1 MRRPHTLF
9 GLTGFTLTVSL
20 IAFLLFTLLS
30 LTFFVLLPFSHQ
42 AADDLAALMVLSAKT
57 WAELPPQT
65 RSDFEKTLLA
75 NHDISIGVSRID
87 EGVPVSEARFPYL
100 LFLQEALLNRTG
112 QRLKIFNHPYEE
124 GHLFLEIPTSGG
136 ELELSFHTERL
147 GTRISEAVLFI
158 LLAGAMVTLFAS
170 LLLVRRITLPLSRL
184 SEAAVLI
191 GESRPMQRLPETG
204 PRELRALA
212 CRFNRMQQQISG
224 LLENR
229 TTLLAGISHDLRT
242 PLSRMRIVLELL
254 PASTDPA
261 LLDHLVQDLEEMDIM
276 IARNL
281 ELARELGEQ
290 KQELL
295 DLRKIIGAVVERFR
309 TTNENLLWRPGEP
322 CRLKVNASAI
332 QRVLGNLLEN
342 AIRFSPEGQ
351 EVEIKCI
358 CEPEKV
364 SVVVSDRGPGIPE
377 AQLKAVFR
385 PFYRLEG
392 SRSRV
397 TGGSGLGLAVA
408 KQLCNANHWELR
420 LARRQGGGTE
430 AHLEIMRT

>member
-1 MRRPHTLF
+1 M
-9 GLTGFTLTVSL
+9 
-20 IAFLLFTLLS
+20 
-30 LTFFVLLPFSHQ
+30 
-42 AADDLAALMVLSAKT
+42 
-57 WAELPPQT
+57 
-65 RSDFEKTLLA
+65 
-75 NHDISIGVSRID
+75 
-87 EGVPVSEARFPYL
+87 
-100 LFLQEALLNRTG
+100 
-112 QRLKIFNHPYEE
+112 
-124 GHLFLEIPTSGG
+124 
-136 ELELSFHTERL
+136 
-147 GTRISEAVLFI
+147 
-158 LLAGAMVTLFAS
+158 
-170 LLLVRRITLPLSRL
+170 
-184 SEAAVLI
+184 AVLI